1 MNYEP
6 FSNLK
11 NLRKYLKS
19 STTPNWL
26 WCYEPDC
33 NQEVN
38 DYPNRRLEQ
47 LIDARLEEVS
57 SLVELCSQQSKKKT
71 AIFIVETEP
80 INFITAFLVGV
91 ISEVNLFLCDPGWQT
106 QEWQQVLSLVQ
117 PDLIFGDDTVKSLIQ
132 SAIAKGVAE
141 PIAKHPQREIPGL
154 KSTPQNT
161 PDLITN
167 VELAEQPLIMIP
179 TGGTSGKIKFAIHSW
194 QTLTASVKGFADFF
208 NCPQLNSVCTLPL
221 YHVSGLMQLMRS
233 LLTQGNLVICP
244 YQLIATKLSNLDKS
258 AYFISLVPTQL
269 QFLLASTPNCLEGF
283 KTVLVGGAPPRRS
296 LLQTAREYRIPLALT
311 YGMTETASG
320 VVTLK
325 SEDFLAGNYSSG
337 EVLPH
342 AQVKIAH
349 EQLTSG
355 TEELTLE
362 DRKYLTSRKNPPTD
376 SVSDHTGLIQ
386 INSAAL
392 CLGYYPQLF
401 PASKSLLTDDVG
413 YFDGQGYLHL
423 LGRNSQKIITGGEN
437 VFPAEVEAVIYATKL
452 VQDIC
457 VVGIPDQKW
466 GQAVTAIYVPLTAA
480 NNLNLIKQQIKSQ
493 LAKYKQPK
501 HWLSVAS
508 IPRNDRGK
516 VNYPQLKAI
525 ALQIVND
532 VK

>member
-11 NLRKYLKS
+11 DLKKYFKS

-26 WCYEPDC
+26 WCYEPDH
-33 NQEVN
+33 NREVN
-38 DYPNRRLEQ
+38 NYRNRQLEQ

-57 SLVELCSQQSKKKT
+57 SVLGSCSQQSKKKP

-80 INFITAFLVGV
+80 INFITTFLAGI
-91 ISEVNLFLCDPGWQT
+91 ISEVNLFLCNPGWQI
-106 QEWQQVLSLVQ
+106 QEWQQVLRLVQ
-117 PDLIFGDDTVKSLIQ
+117 PDLIFGDDRVKSLIQ
-132 SAIAKGVAE
+132 SAIAK
-141 PIAKHPQREIPGL
+141 HSRR
-154 KSTPQNT
+154 QNA

-167 VELAEQPLIMIP
+167 AELGKQSLIMIP
-179 TGGTSGKIKFAIHSW
+179 TGGTSGKIKFAMHSW

-244 YQLIATKLSNLDKS
+244 YQLIATKLSQLDKS
-258 AYFISLVPTQL
+258 TYFISLVPTQL

-296 LLQTAREYRIPLALT
+296 LLQTAREYHIPLALT

-325 SEDFLAGNYSSG
+325 PEDFLAGNLSSG
-337 EVLPH
+337 KVLPH

-349 EQLTSG
+349 EQLTTG
-355 TEELTLE
+355 TDELTLE
-362 DRKYLTSRKNPPTD
+362 DLQSLTSRENPRID

-386 INSAAL
+386 INSTAL
-392 CLGYYPQLF
+392 CFGYYPQLF

-413 YFDGQGYLHL
+413 YFDGEGYLHL

-466 GQAVTAIYVPLTAA
+466 GQAVTAIYVPLTAV

-525 ALQIVND
+525 ALQAVNYA
-532 VK
+532 K

>member
-6 FSNLK
+6 FSYLK
-11 NLRKYLKS
+11 DLKKHFKS
-19 STTPNWL
+19 STTANWL
-26 WCYEPDC
+26 WCYESDH
-33 NQEVN
+33 NQVAN
-38 DYPNRRLEQ
+38 AYPNRQLEQ
-47 LIDARLEEVS
+47 LIDARLESVS
-57 SLVELCSQQSKKKT
+57 ALVGSCSQNSKQKL
-71 AIFIVETEP
+71 AIFIVETEA
-80 INFITAFLVGV
+80 INFITAFLAGV
-91 ISEVNLFLCDPGWQT
+91 ISEVNLFLCDPGWQIH
-106 QEWQQVLSLVQ
+106 EWQQVLRLVQ
-117 PDLIFGDDTVKSLIQ
+117 PDLIFGDDRVKSLIQ
-132 SAIAKGVAE
+132 SAIAK
-141 PIAKHPQREIPGL
+141 PSRREIASL
-154 KSTPQNT
+154 QSTPQNS

-167 VELAEQPLIMIP
+167 AELGKQSLIMIP
-179 TGGTSGKIKFAIHSW
+179 TGGTSGKIKFAMHTW
-194 QTLTASVKGFADFF
+194 QTLTASVQGFADFF
-208 NCPQLNSVCTLPL
+208 NCPQLNAVCTLPL

-258 AYFISLVPTQL
+258 TYFISLVPTQL
-269 QFLLASTPNCLEGF
+269 QFLLASTPNYLQGF
-283 KTVLVGGAPPRRS
+283 KTVLAGGAPLGRS
-296 LLQTAREYRIPLALT
+296 LLQTAREYNIPLALT

-325 SEDFLAGNYSSG
+325 AEDFLAGNHSSG
-337 EVLPH
+337 QVLPH
-342 AQVKIAH
+342 AHVKIAH

-355 TEELTLE
+355 TDELIE
-362 DRKYLTSRKNPPTD
+362 DLKSLKSRKNSPAD
-376 SVSDHTGLIQ
+376 SVGDRTGLIQ
-386 INSAAL
+386 INSTAL
-392 CLGYYPQLF
+392 CLGYYPQRF

-413 YFDGQGYLHL
+413 YFDEQGYLHL

-437 VFPAEVEAVIYATKL
+437 VFPAEVETVIYATKL

-525 ALQIVND
+525 ALQAVED
-532 VK
+532 AQ

>member
-6 FSNLK
+6 FSYLK
-11 NLRKYLKS
+11 DLKPFLKS
-19 STTPNWL
+19 STTQNWL
-26 WCYEPDC
+26 WCYEPDR
-33 NQEVN
+33 NQAVN
-38 DYPNRRLEQ
+38 VYPNRQLEQ
-47 LIDARLEEVS
+47 LIDARLERIS
-57 SLVELCSQQSKKKT
+57 ALVGLCSQKSKKKTGKKT

-80 INFITAFLVGV
+80 IKFIAAFLAGV
-91 ISEVNLFLCDPGWQT
+91 ITEVNLFLCDPGWQM
-106 QEWQQVLSLVQ
+106 QEWQQVLDLVE
-117 PDLIFGDDTVKSLIQ
+117 PDLILGDDAIRSLIV
-132 SAIAKGVAE
+132 K
-141 PIAKHPQREIPGL
+141 L
-154 KSTPQNT
+154 KSIPRHPPN
-161 PDLITN
+161 LIAN
-167 VELAEQPLIMIP
+167 AELRAQSLIMIP
-179 TGGTSGKIKFAIHSW
+179 TGGSSGKIKFAMHSW
-194 QTLTASVKGFADFF
+194 QTLTESVRGFADFF

-244 YQLIATKLSNLDKS
+244 YQLIASKLNQLDKS
-258 AYFISLVPTQL
+258 TYFVSLVPTQL
-269 QFLLASTPNCLEGF
+269 QFLLASTPNCLQGF

-296 LLQTAREYRIPLALT
+296 LLQTARGYQIPLALT

-325 SEDFLAGNYSSG
+325 PEDFLAGNHSSG

-342 AQVKIAH
+342 AQVEIA
-349 EQLTSG
+349 
-355 TEELTLE
+355 
-362 DRKYLTSRKNPPTD
+362 NPQTD
-376 SVSDHTGLIQ
+376 YVRDQIRDQTGLIQ
-386 INSAAL
+386 INSTAL

-401 PASKSLLTDDVG
+401 PAPKSFLTDDLG
-413 YFDGQGYLHL
+413 YFDGEGYLHL

-452 VQDIC
+452 VQDVC

-466 GQAVTAIYVPLTAA
+466 GQAVTAIYVPLTVA

-516 VNYPQLKAI
+516 VNYAQLKAI
-525 ALQIVND
+525 ALQAVNNAQ
-532 VK
+532 

>member
-6 FSNLK
+6 FNYLK
-11 NLRKYLKS
+11 DLKKYLKS
-19 STTPNWL
+19 STTQNCL
-26 WCYEPDC
+26 WCYEPDR
-33 NQEVN
+33 NQEIN
-38 DYPNRRLEQ
+38 AYPNRQLEQ
-47 LIDARLEEVS
+47 LIDARLVEVS
-57 SLVELCSQQSKKKT
+57 AFVGSYSQKSKKKP

-80 INFITAFLVGV
+80 INFITAFLAGV
-91 ISEVNLFLCDPGWQT
+91 ITEMNLFLCDPGWQV

-117 PDLIFGDDTVKSLIQ
+117 PDLIFGDDTIKSSIK
-132 SAIAKGVAE
+132 SAISKGTQQR
-141 PIAKHPQREIPGL
+141 PQQGIPSL
-154 KSTPQNT
+154 KSTLQNA

-167 VELAEQPLIMIP
+167 AEAREQSLIMIP
-179 TGGTSGKIKFAIHSW
+179 TGGTSGKIKFAMHSW
-194 QTLTASVKGFADFF
+194 QTLAASVKGFADFF
-208 NCPQLNSVCTLPL
+208 NCHQLNSVCTLPL

-233 LLTQGNLVICP
+233 LLTQGNLIICP
-244 YQLIATKLSNLDKS
+244 YQLIATKLNKLDKS
-258 AYFISLVPTQL
+258 TYFISLVPTQL
-269 QFLLASTPNCLEGF
+269 QFLLASTPKCLHGF
-283 KTVLVGGAPPRRS
+283 KTVLVGGAPPGRS
-296 LLQTAREYRIPLALT
+296 LLQTAREYHIPLALT

-325 SEDFLAGNYSSG
+325 PEDFLAGNHSSG

-342 AQVKIAH
+342 VQLKIANG
-349 EQLTSG
+349 QLISG

-362 DRKYLTSRKNPPTD
+362 HLKSLKSRKNPRTD
-376 SVSDHTGLIQ
+376 SVSNQTGLIQ

-401 PASKSLLTDDVG
+401 SAPQSFLTDDVG
-413 YFDGQGYLHL
+413 YFDREGYLHL
-423 LGRNSQKIITGGEN
+423 LGRNSQKIITGGEK
-437 VFPAEVEAVIYATKL
+437 VFPAEVEAVIYATRL

-516 VNYPQLKAI
+516 INYPQLEAI
-525 ALQIVND
+525 ALQLVND
-532 VK
+532 AK